1 VQIFPLFRKWLKWS
15 IKCGLLKTKS
25 RELSNMKIIVCIKQV
40 PDPSASS
47 SGIKVDT
54 EAKRVIM
61 PQGTP
66 PVMNPYDENALEA
79 ALKIKDSHGAVIT
92 VISAGRNL
100 AKPLLRKSLAV
111 GANNLILLE
120 DNAFENLDSYATAH
134 LLAAAIRE
142 IGEYDLILCGRQ
154 AADTDAGQVGSGIAE
169 ILKIPCITTASKVE
183 PSNGTVRVERVVS
196 DGWEVIEVPTP
207 ALVTASSEIGELRY
221 PKLKALQA
229 AQKMPITVRTGQELG
244 VDVSQL
250 KRLSM
255 VRLSAPPGRKAEC
268 QFIGGETPEEAGTNL
283 AVKLREAKL
292 L

>member
-1 VQIFPLFRKWLKWS
+1 
-15 IKCGLLKTKS
+15 
-25 RELSNMKIIVCIKQV
+25 MKIIVCIKQV

-54 EAKRVIM
+54 EAMRVIM

-79 ALKIKDSHGAVIT
+79 ALKIKDVHGAVIT

-100 AKPLLRKSLAV
+100 ARPVLRKSLAA
-111 GANNLILLE
+111 GADHLILLE
-120 DNAFENLDSYATAH
+120 DTAFENLDSYATAH
-134 LLAAAIRE
+134 LLATAIRE
-142 IGEYDLILCGRQ
+142 IGDYDLILCGRQ

-169 ILKIPCITTASKVE
+169 ILKIPCVTTAGKVE
-183 PSNGTVRVERVVS
+183 LGDGKIRVERVVS
-196 DGWEVIEVPTP
+196 DGYEVIETPMP

-221 PKLKALQA
+221 PKLKDLQA
-229 AQKMPITVRTGQELG
+229 AQKAPITVRNGQDLG
-244 VDVSQL
+244 VDVSLL
-250 KRLSM
+250 KRLNM
-255 VRLSAPPGRKAEC
+255 VRLSAPLGRKATC

-283 AVKLREAKL
+283 ALKLREAQL